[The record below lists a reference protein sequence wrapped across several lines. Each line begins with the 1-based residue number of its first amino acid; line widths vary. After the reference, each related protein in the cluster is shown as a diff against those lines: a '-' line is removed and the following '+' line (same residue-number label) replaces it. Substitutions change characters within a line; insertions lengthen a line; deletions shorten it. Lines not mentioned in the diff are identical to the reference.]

1 MVVPFS
7 EIAEKSCRK
16 KEKFNKKLRRGR
28 VQVIECGFG
37 IWKWEYPVLL
47 NGITAKSPESAGKL
61 IMVLIFCVEFLELL
75 HLTLDLSSVCRFKS
89 QPYLAPSS
97 GISIVWSVRQLS
109 ALQTMEMPLDS
120 AKYG

>member
-7 EIAEKSCRK
+7 EPAEKSCRK

-75 HLTLDLSSVCRFKS
+75 DLSSVCRFKS
-89 QPYLAPSS
+89 QPYLALSS
-97 GISIVWSVRQLS
+97 GISIIWI
-109 ALQTMEMPLDS
+109 
-120 AKYG
+120 